1 MKFCPFLLA
10 GAFASMSSGMI
21 DINAKY
27 LSELIDLSH
36 CSYQCAL
43 YAEGQCSLRGHW
55 PEDEKHITNQLSGR

>member
-1 MKFCPFLLA
+1 
-10 GAFASMSSGMI
+10 MSSGMI

-43 YAEGQCSLRGHW
+43 YAEEQCSLRGHW
-55 PEDEKHITNQLSGR
+55 PDDKTKAIVEILAKKEGLSHPDD